1 MLARLWQ
8 LVGVKPP
15 YTPQLNLFACDTLAP
30 SVLALHLVVW
40 KMILIAFTLVD
51 TNGEQFQAE
60 EVWKGAVRRFI
71 SRVERL
77 KVSVRI
83 RAAKCR
89 SSHSDL
95 SLEHENKM
103 LAPLGSFNE
112 VGVFRWSDVVW
123 KEIRRLDLDSRTAR

>member
-1 MLARLWQ
+1 M
-8 LVGVKPP
+8 VVV
-15 YTPQLNLFACDTLAP
+15 ACDTLAP
-30 SVLALHLVVW
+30 SILALHLVVW

-51 TNGEQFQAE
+51 TSGERFQAE